1 MNHIKFRFTGPEGD
15 VNAAMTYIKDTFL
28 AVGFVVSWNIFSLHN
43 FQGLEREDRKRITPF
58 DTVAV
63 DPRNIKIVF
72 LEVKNVIF
80 KGKMVEF

>member
-1 MNHIKFRFTGPEGD
+1 
-15 VNAAMTYIKDTFL
+15 MTYIKDTFL
-28 AVGFVVSWNIFSLHN
+28 A
-43 FQGLEREDRKRITPF
+43 GLEREDRKRITPF

-80 KGKMVEF
+80 KGVVDDI

>member
-15 VNAAMTYIKDTFL
+15 VDAAMKYIKDTFL
-28 AVGFVVSWNIFSLHN
+28 AVCLVVSSNILSLHN
-43 FQGLEREDRKRITPF
+43 FQGLDREDRKRITPF

-80 KGKMVEF
+80 EEKVKF